1 MKKQTMSVGK
11 LLESIVVAVSC
22 EDGIDHINLVD
33 TNEGEVITAKSSVE
47 LIVETTKAG
56 WSMDWR
62 VDVITATR
70 YGNYFTVVFDP
81 LAESRELGAP
91 PTDAAGSK
99 EMAEAIDD
107 RRAAVKET
115 EALEGRLKELRQQL
129 VHCRQMFGCYV

>member
-33 TNEGEVITAKSSVE
+33 ANKGEVITVKSSIE
-47 LIVETTKAG
+47 LIVKMKKAG

-81 LAESRELGAP
+81 FAESKELGAP
-91 PTDAAGSK
+91 PTDAAGSR
-99 EMAEAIDD
+99 ETAEAIDD
-107 RRAAVKET
+107 RRAAIKET
-115 EALEGRLKELRQQL
+115 ETLEERLKELRQQL
-129 VHCRQMFGCYV
+129 VHCRRMFGRYA